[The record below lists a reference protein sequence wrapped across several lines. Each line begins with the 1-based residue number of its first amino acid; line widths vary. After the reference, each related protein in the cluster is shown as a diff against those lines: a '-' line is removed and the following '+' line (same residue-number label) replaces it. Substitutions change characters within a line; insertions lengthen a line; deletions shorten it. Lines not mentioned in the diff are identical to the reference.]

1 MNRYYE
7 TLRHAADEMAA
18 LAKKLDGPRIAK
30 DFTPREKQLIRLAVE
45 VELEHDLQ
53 DHPGQNP
60 L

>member
-7 TLRHAADEMAA
+7 SLRYAANEMAA

-30 DFTPREKQLIRLAVE
+30 KFTPREKQLMCVAVNLQ
-45 VELEHDLQ
+45 LEHDLQ
-53 DHPGQNP
+53 DSVGQDP